1 VFEADTPL
9 RMLARHLQDRPV
21 PPSQRGAESV
31 PSDLERLILRCLEKP
46 ADARPSSA
54 DEIAA
59 ELDRMAVSP
68 SWDQERAR
76 TWWRANDAA
85 RGWCP
90 GGNRASQARAGV
102 RRSPAGGNPMGEAK
116 H

>member
-85 RGWCP
+85 
-90 GGNRASQARAGV
+90 
-102 RRSPAGGNPMGEAK
+102 AGGAPAATERRRLVQV
-116 H
+116 